1 LDEKDESIL
10 RIIERKSGL
19 SSRALSNMLGIPIST
34 VHRRIKRMEKDG
46 VIKGYKALLDYEK
59 TVRPIGSLL
68 LIDLAEIIPGRGNIP
83 KAKILDSLK
92 KFEQIEEIIE
102 VQAANF
108 DLVVRARFRS
118 LRKLSE
124 FIEELR
130 YVEGIEETSSAI
142 ITEETTL
149 PPTIQF

>member
-1 LDEKDESIL
+1 MDEKDESIL

-34 VHRRIKRMEKDG
+34 VHRRIKKMERDG
-46 VIKGYKALLDYEK
+46 VIRGYKALLDYEK

-68 LIDLAEIIPGRGNIP
+68 LVDFAEVIPGRGNIP
-83 KAKILDSLK
+83 KVKILDALK
-92 KFEQIEEIIE
+92 KFEEIEEIIE

-108 DLVVRARFRS
+108 DLVVRARFKS

-142 ITEETTL
+142 ITDETIL
-149 PPTIQF
+149 PPSIQF

>member
-1 LDEKDESIL
+1 LDEKDEAIL
-10 RIIERKSGL
+10 KIIERKSGL

-34 VHRRIKRMEKDG
+34 VHRRIKKMEKDG

-59 TVRPIGSLL
+59 TVRPIGTLL
-68 LIDLAEIIPGRGNIP
+68 LVDLAEVVPGRGNIP
-83 KAKILDSLK
+83 KTKILDALK
-92 KFEQIEEIIE
+92 KFEEIEEIIE

-108 DLVVRARFRS
+108 DLVVRARFQS

-142 ITEETTL
+142 ITEEITL
-149 PPTIQF
+149 PPSIQF